1 MTEPFFKWIAES
13 WSVTGSSHTR
23 LSTCNQDFGFVE
35 IISDGNIL
43 IAAVADGHGSKKC
56 FRSERGSKFAV
67 ESALSNFKSYIID
80 LPASDIPSAIRN
92 DINIVMP
99 RAIVRDWQRKVD
111 LDLLENPPTCSDFEK
126 LSESERKNF
135 ESNPRVA
142 YGSTL
147 VAALVMS
154 EISAFI
160 QIGDGDLLIVTDLE
174 DSQNAIKPIPPDPK
188 SFANYTASLS
198 SNELNTTEK
207 RPHGGGG
214 PWSDFRTRFID
225 NNSTPP
231 AFVLLSTD
239 GYPNAFINDTAFQS
253 VVSDIISVIKT
264 EGWEMV
270 RSHMPIWLED
280 ASKNGSGDDA
290 TVAIA
295 FRSELFDSKNQ
306 LTSAHLISREV
317 NSEQSTKNGNEQEI
331 DNQNQLNQ
339 IDNNQQ

>member
-1 MTEPFFKWIAES
+1 MTEPIFKWIAES

-23 LSTCNQDFGFVE
+23 ASTCNQDYGSVDV
-35 IISDGNIL
+35 INNGQIL

-67 ESALSNFKSYIID
+67 ESAISNFKSYILN
-80 LPASDIPSAIRN
+80 LPNSDIPSAIRN
-92 DINIVMP
+92 DISIEMP

-111 LDLLENPPTCSDFEK
+111 LDLFENPPSCFDLDK

-142 YGSTL
+142 YGATL
-147 VAALVMS
+147 VGALVMS

-174 DSQNAIKPIPPDPK
+174 NGPNSIRPIPPDPK

-198 SNELNTTEK
+198 TNELNTTEK

-225 NNSTPP
+225 NNGNPP
-231 AFVLLSTD
+231 AFILLTTD
-239 GYPNAFINDTAFQS
+239 GYPNAFISDAAFQS
-253 VVSDIISVIKT
+253 VASDIISIIKT

-280 ASKNGSGDDA
+280 ASRNGSGDDA

-295 FRSELFDSKNQ
+295 FRSELLESKNEPNSSHLNSSDVNSDQ
-306 LTSAHLISREV
+306 LTNNV
-317 NSEQSTKNGNEQEI
+317 DEQAI
-331 DNQNQLNQ
+331 DNQIGLN
-339 IDNNQQ
+339 